1 MPAARSRGGEGRGGG
16 GGGGGRG
23 RSRGGARKQRGE
35 ARVPSIFGAA
45 GGGMGKRGMLLAA
58 TAPPVQRR
66 RGIFARKAQNDA
78 EREGGGFG
86 AGWCGRASM

>member
-1 MPAARSRGGEGRGGG
+1 MGEREGEGEEEEEGGDREV
-16 GGGGGRG
+16 GRG
-23 RSRGGARKQRGE
+23 SRE
-35 ARVPSIFGAA
+35 ARRECHLFLALRGV
-45 GGGMGKRGMLLAA
+45 GMGKRGMLLAA